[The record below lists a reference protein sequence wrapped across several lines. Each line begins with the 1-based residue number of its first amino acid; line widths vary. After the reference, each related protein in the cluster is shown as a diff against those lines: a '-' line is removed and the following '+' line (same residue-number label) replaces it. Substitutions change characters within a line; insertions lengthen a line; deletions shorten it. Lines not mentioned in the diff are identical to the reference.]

1 MKMKKSLLAIL
12 AMSSVASVAH
22 ADIDLFNNNNAKI
35 QLFGVL
41 DAAAGNVQHQSG
53 IDSQFSASVNP
64 YSAIPSQVTGG
75 ASGLF
80 NGGISDSRLG
90 FKGDMGLGEG
100 AVKAFFVLETGFNVT
115 TMRLNNGAGALASNG
130 GLAKNA
136 LNSNPANTSLN
147 GELFNRQANA
157 GISDGNLGSV
167 AVGRN
172 YAPIFDIALVY
183 DPVQDAQLF
192 SPLGF
197 SGGVGGGGGIS
208 EDTRVDRSVK
218 YSNKLGAFNFGAL
231 VKQTTTAGDT
241 AAKSGYGLDAGYD
254 DGAFGVQAAYQAFD
268 DALIG
273 AVGSLP
279 NSVAVT
285 AYDTKAYMLGAKYKI
300 NDAATVK
307 IGYESYTFGA
317 ASDTIAAAAFNYYS
331 QSISSTSSYSGA
343 DKTTH
348 TIWIGGDYNFTE
360 KFNLAAG
367 IYDISLQQS
376 ADFIAA
382 NAKGKEVG
390 QGSGD
395 QRYYSLL
402 ADYHFTKTFDAY
414 GGVMV
419 SKFSGTQYPS
429 VTTGGIAGVYQSNNI
444 TAVGVR
450 FKF

>member
-41 DAAAGNVQHQSG
+41 DAATGTVQHQSG
-53 IDSQFSASVNP
+53 VDPQFSASVNP
-64 YSAIPSQVTGG
+64 FSAVKLTVPGS

-115 TMRLNNGAGALASNG
+115 TMRLNNGAAALASNG
-130 GLAKNA
+130 KLAGPT
-136 LNSNPANTSLN
+136 LISNPANTSLD
-147 GELFNRQANA
+147 GQLFNRQANV

-172 YAPIFDIALVY
+172 YAPIFDIAVVY

-197 SGGVGGGGGIS
+197 SGGIGGGGGVS

-218 YSNKLGAFNFGAL
+218 YTNKIGAFNFGAL
-231 VKQTTTAGDT
+231 VKQSTSVGDT
-241 AAKSGYGLDAGYD
+241 DAKSGSGLNVGYD
-254 DGAFGVQAAYQAFD
+254 NGTFGVQAAYEAFD
-268 DALIG
+268 DALFGG
-273 AVGSLP
+273 ASTTAY

-285 AYDTKAYMLGAKYKI
+285 NYNSKAYMLAAKYKI

-307 IGYESYTFGA
+307 IGYETYTLSRP
-317 ASDTIAAAAFNYYS
+317 SDNALLATTNYYS
-331 QSISSTSSYSGA
+331 QAISAVTNFA
-343 DKTTH
+343 
-348 TIWIGGDYNFTE
+348 GG
-360 KFNLAAG
+360 
-367 IYDISLQQS
+367 
-376 ADFIAA
+376 
-382 NAKGKEVG
+382 
-390 QGSGD
+390 
-395 QRYYSLL
+395 
-402 ADYHFTKTFDAY
+402 
-414 GGVMV
+414 
-419 SKFSGTQYPS
+419 
-429 VTTGGIAGVYQSNNI
+429 
-444 TAVGVR
+444 
-450 FKF
+450 